1 MLKYVLLGSLNY
13 LPMTGY
19 ELKQFMDRSTANF
32 WHAKLSQIYTT
43 LKSLE
48 GEGLVASTTVYQETR
63 PDRRV
68 YAITDAGRSD
78 LDAWLKDVNMEP
90 GQSKEPLLVKLFF
103 SARVDK
109 ATLLAELRLQRELHE
124 KALENLRGETRE
136 GIAQTVVR
144 APHLRKDALL
154 WEATRRSGE
163 LLEAAAL
170 QWFDETIAMVEKE
183 F

>member
-1 MLKYVLLGSLNY
+1 MLKYILLGSLRY
-13 LPMTGY
+13 QPMTGY

-32 WHAKLSQIYTT
+32 WHAKLSQIYAT

-48 GEGLVASTTVYQETR
+48 ADGLIESTVIAQETH

-68 YAITDAGRSD
+68 YTITDAGKSD
-78 LDAWLKDVNMEP
+78 LDAWLQDVHLEP

-103 SARVDK
+103 SAHVDK
-109 ATLLAELRLQRELHE
+109 ATLLTELRLQRDLHR
-124 KALENLRGETRE
+124 KALESLSGEASRS
-136 GIAQTVVR
+136 IALTIER
-144 APHLRKDALL
+144 APQFKKDALL